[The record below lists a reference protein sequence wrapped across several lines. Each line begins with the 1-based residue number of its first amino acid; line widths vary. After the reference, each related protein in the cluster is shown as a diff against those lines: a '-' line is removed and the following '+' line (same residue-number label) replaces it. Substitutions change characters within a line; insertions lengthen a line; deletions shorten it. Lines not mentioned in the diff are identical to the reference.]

1 MTQSSGPK
9 LPRVS
14 DLLRDVRVQLLLLGG
29 LVGIVVLALL
39 ITDLA
44 TGGDAEPPASLGA
57 DTEGS
62 PGTGA
67 GIPTLPAVTPT
78 QAPTP
83 VNEAEALAR
92 DTERLTELPLLQA
105 ALAEYRDRFDNY
117 PVTDG
122 RIETFCHYKDIDK
135 GCDLKEVLD
144 DNEEGILADP
154 LGPANGYWLASDGK
168 TYTIW
173 MLREGPGATGDPICA
188 EIPPGFSDSLFCVAS
203 GAPP

>member
-1 MTQSSGPK
+1 MTQSNGPK

-14 DLLRDVRVQLLLLGG
+14 ELLRDVRVQLGLLGG
-29 LVGIVVLALL
+29 LVGIVVLALV

-57 DTEGS
+57 DTQGS

-67 GIPTLPAVTPT
+67 GIPTLPAATPT

-105 ALAEYRDRFDNY
+105 ALAKYRDRFKRY
-117 PVTDG
+117 PDTDG
-122 RIETFCHYKDIDK
+122 RIETLCRYTEVDQ

-144 DNEEGILADP
+144 DSEEGILTDP
-154 LGPANGYWLASDGK
+154 LGSENGYWLASDGE

-173 MLREGPGATGDPICA
+173 MLREGAGGAGAPICA
-188 EIPPGFSDSLFCVAS
+188 KIPPGFSDKLFCVTS
-203 GAPP
+203 GPPQ